1 MGGKDVI
8 HIKQQQNSLL
18 QPTEVQKVLRKLADE
33 KFTEDV
39 NGSSM
44 MKTNESAAKLRVYF
58 SLFFRRNRL
67 QLKGGKRTN

>member
-18 QPTEVQKVLRKLADE
+18 QPTDVQKVLRKLADE

-44 MKTNESAAKLRVYF
+44 MKTNESAAKLRV
-58 SLFFRRNRL
+58 FFFFFPFL
-67 QLKGGKRTN
+67 QKK